1 MNVKRFIILLVAL
14 PVLISLTSCNSI
26 LCFIYGM
33 KATKEYSPSE
43 IQKIAGRY
51 NIEPS
56 GLFILQNSYN
66 AYFDSIGV
74 LYGYNPNSCDTSQVL
89 KHHYQPLQ
97 VLFFDRSGNLVA
109 FHNNCYCGGFPNL
122 RWNRNGTF
130 DSIPARAVI
139 PTDTLLELNTLAGF
153 LKDLDGNG
161 PDLQRFEKS
170 DYTIAVFWTT
180 FMGRQ
185 SKRLIR
191 VINDKYSDDKNISI
205 LYINADSIFESLE

>member
-1 MNVKRFIILLVAL
+1 
-14 PVLISLTSCNSI
+14 
-26 LCFIYGM
+26 M

-74 LYGYNPNSCDTSQVL
+74 LYGYNPNSCDTSQLL

-97 VLFFDRSGNLVA
+97 VLFFDRSGKVVA

-139 PTDTLLELNTLAGF
+139 PPDTLLKFSTLKGF
-153 LKDLDGNG
+153 LISADVNNTDINIKEDV
-161 PDLQRFEKS
+161 
-170 DYTIAVFWTT
+170 DYQIAVFWTT

-191 VINDKYSDDKNISI
+191 IIQDKYSDKTNVDI
-205 LYINADSIFESLE
+205 LYIDADCIFESRE